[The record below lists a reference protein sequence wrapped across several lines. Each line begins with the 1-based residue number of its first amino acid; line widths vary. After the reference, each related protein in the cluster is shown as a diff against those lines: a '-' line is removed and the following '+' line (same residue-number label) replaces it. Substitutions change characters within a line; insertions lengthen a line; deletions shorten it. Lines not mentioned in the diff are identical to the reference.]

1 MLDEQGS
8 RAPRLSRLP
17 SSFPGQ
23 MPFRTTFSL
32 DPLVEYWYLSA
43 FQNNSVL
50 RSLAAEVTEYWGG
63 HPSLHGPITDLSVLA
78 KHDEFLR
85 LLLQPIFPSVFEETI
100 PSALIQPFEFRV
112 GFATTAFEK
121 LFSLENG
128 IIGGRV
134 DLDLHTFTT
143 GKIISAYLHI
153 LESVYDLIVPFEYP
167 VTFTTVHPE
176 TGLELHHKIETDPR
190 FIRVTCDS
198 EPPPLPASKRR
209 SLLANLSNLPAWM
222 EAIPPSS
229 FRFTGFGVIRAHD
242 VTKERTVALLH
253 RDLMEER
260 GIVNRRI
267 LPDIEGHLRTILRK
281 PRLELGLAILDGS
294 DFYVLNEPEQ
304 PLVHTF
310 FSRSRR
316 YDVSAIRASIFEQCR
331 NEPGLKVTEDL
342 QEVRSRAIVEEDMLR
357 WGVRGIIASPLA
369 VGSELVG
376 FLYLWTRDPS
386 DLLGLDVITLMDLLP
401 TFAAAVERVRDDM
414 RNRVQ
419 KVIVGKYT
427 AIHPTVEWRFRQAAL
442 RSIQKQ
448 ERGGPLEVEPIVFD
462 NLYPLF
468 AATDIRAS
476 SDHRNEAIRRDL
488 LDHLELAESIVSIAR
503 DRASAAVF
511 HHLHARIRRY
521 RNALQEGLT
530 SSDEA
535 AIRDF
540 LQQDL
545 EPMLVS
551 LRGMD
556 EGLDRAVA
564 KYEGSV
570 DPKGGRLYERSRAF
584 EGSVRNIND
593 VVAGYLDSEQA
604 KLQPYFPHYFEKHQT
619 DGVDFT
625 MYVGAS
631 LLESKI
637 YDAHFVHALRL
648 WQLMVMCGVA
658 LRTKLLQAELDD
670 PLETTHLILV
680 QNTPIS
686 IRYRFDETRFD
697 VDGPHHIRFEIMKQR
712 VEKATVSGTGERLTQ
727 PHRIAIVYSQER
739 EAEEYMQ
746 YLDALRAQGF
756 ISSDVESVQVDDLQ
770 GVKGLRALRIRLA
783 ANAVDELPTI
793 DPESLRET
801 VKGLDLPN

>member
-1 MLDEQGS
+1 
-8 RAPRLSRLP
+8 
-17 SSFPGQ
+17 
-23 MPFRTTFSL
+23 MPFDTTFSL
-32 DPLVEYWYLSA
+32 EPLTQYWRRSGEQENFALRPLASEVIEYWD
-43 FQNNSVL
+43 
-50 RSLAAEVTEYWGG
+50 R
-63 HPSLHGPITDLSVLA
+63 HPSLHGPIADPSVLA

-112 GFATTAFEK
+112 AFATSAFK
-121 LFSLENG
+121 NLFSLENG
-128 IIGGRV
+128 VIGGRV
-134 DLDLHTFTT
+134 DLDLRTLTT

-153 LESVYDLIVPFEYP
+153 LESVYNLTVPFEYP

-176 TGLELHHKIETDPR
+176 TGLERHHKIETDAR
-190 FIRVTCDS
+190 FIRVTCDG
-198 EPPPLPASKRR
+198 EPPPLTATRR
-209 SLLANLSNLPAWM
+209 RNLLTNLSNLSAWM
-222 EAIPPSS
+222 EAIPPSA

-253 RDLMEER
+253 KDLMEER
-260 GIVNRRI
+260 GIVSRRI
-267 LPDIEGHLRTILRK
+267 LPDIEDHLRTILRQ
-281 PRLELGLAILDGS
+281 PRLELGLAILDGT

-342 QEVRSRAIVEEDMLR
+342 REVRSRAVVEEDMLR

-369 VGSELVG
+369 NGSELVG

-401 TFAAAVERVRDDM
+401 TFTAAVERVRDDM

-419 KVIVGKYT
+419 KVIMGKYT
-427 AIHPTVEWRFRQAAL
+427 AIHPSVEWRFRQAAL
-442 RSIQKQ
+442 SSIQKQ
-448 ERGGPLEVEPIVFD
+448 ERGGPLEVEPIVF
-462 NLYPLF
+462 NGLYPLY

-488 LDHLELAESIVSIAR
+488 MDHLDLAESIVSIAR
-503 DRASAAVF
+503 DRAPAAVF
-511 HHLHARIRRY
+511 HHLCARIERY
-521 RNALQEGLT
+521 RNSLQEGLT

-545 EPMLVS
+545 EPILVS
-551 LRGMD
+551 LREMGN
-556 EGLDRAVA
+556 GLDRAVA
-564 KYEGSV
+564 KYERSA
-570 DPKGGRLYERSRAF
+570 DPNGGRLYERSRAF
-584 EGSVRNIND
+584 EGSVRKINE
-593 VVAGYLDSEQA
+593 VVADYLDSEQT

-631 LLESKI
+631 LLESDI
-637 YDAHFVHALRL
+637 YDRSFVHALRL
-648 WQLMVMCGVA
+648 WQLMAMCGVA

-670 PLETTHLILV
+670 PLETTHLVLV
-680 QNTPIS
+680 QDTPIS
-686 IRYRFDETRFD
+686 IRYRFDENRFD
-697 VDGPHHIRFEIMKQR
+697 VDGPHHIRFEIIKQR

-727 PHRIAIVYSQER
+727 PHRIAIVYSQDR
-739 EAEEYMQ
+739 EAEEYVQ
-746 YLDALRAQGF
+746 YLNYLRAQGF
-756 ISSDVESVQVDDLQ
+756 ISSDVESVHVDDLQ
-770 GVKGLRALRIRLA
+770 GVKGLRTLRIGLA
-783 ANAVDELPTI
+783 ADAVDELPTI
-793 DPESLRET
+793 DPMSLRDA
-801 VKGLDLPN
+801 VQGLDLSN